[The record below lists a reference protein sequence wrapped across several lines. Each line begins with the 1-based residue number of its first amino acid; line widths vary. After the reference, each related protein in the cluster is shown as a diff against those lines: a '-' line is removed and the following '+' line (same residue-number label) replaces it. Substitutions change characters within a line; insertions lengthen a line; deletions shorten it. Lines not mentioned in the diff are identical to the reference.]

1 MAPTTKKEGSI
12 SGTIKLTING
22 VTEEVPFSYT
32 LAKLPK
38 EDSTENST
46 ENSGKET
53 FPYMIATA
61 SSAKVGNRQ
70 VGMSWKKVKGADGYE
85 VYAST
90 CDGKNNFKR
99 VAVNGKKV
107 YLKKTVTIHVA
118 LKEQKYTNAKAVTL
132 SKVSDAVSFYDSR
145 IENPP
150 EVC

>member
-1 MAPTTKKEGSI
+1 M
-12 SGTIKLTING
+12 
-22 VTEEVPFSYT
+22 
-32 LAKLPK
+32 
-38 EDSTENST
+38 
-46 ENSGKET
+46 
-53 FPYMIATA
+53 
-61 SSAKVGNRQ
+61 
-70 VGMSWKKVKGADGYE
+70 
-85 VYAST
+85 YAST

-132 SKVSDAVSFYDSR
+132 SKVSDAVSFAVSFYDSR

>member
-1 MAPTTKKEGSI
+1 M
-12 SGTIKLTING
+12 
-22 VTEEVPFSYT
+22 
-32 LAKLPK
+32 
-38 EDSTENST
+38 
-46 ENSGKET
+46 
-53 FPYMIATA
+53 
-61 SSAKVGNRQ
+61 
-70 VGMSWKKVKGADGYE
+70 
-85 VYAST
+85 YAST